1 MGGCRPTAGGHHL
14 YVFFWPDISGAGCPI
29 PWEFKNMFF
38 VFLDFNAANRGNSQ
52 TVALIIMYSVIEYHT
67 GHFGYE
73 HIKENLHTQA
83 VMGIVTNFCNDRY
96 RYPLSPISNC
106 FRYSLR
112 YWTRK

>member
-52 TVALIIMYSVIEYHT
+52 TVALSPVR
-67 GHFGYE
+67 
-73 HIKENLHTQA
+73 LHQQGW
-83 VMGIVTNFCNDRY
+83 V
-96 RYPLSPISNC
+96 PLMAPVLLPVSPRPC
-106 FRYSLR
+106 RCCEFSL
-112 YWTRK
+112 